1 MKTDSDMGGRSQLDR
16 QKKYPGMHPPGCRVL
31 YSRWDH
37 GLGSK
42 LHDTTGKRP
51 NLLRVDFSGFLKWEW
66 IFGGC
71 SDEGDADMVV
81 GDVVG
86 AHSGVTGW
94 GVGGSAAGGSG
105 SISR

>member
-1 MKTDSDMGGRSQLDR
+1 M
-16 QKKYPGMHPPGCRVL
+16 
-31 YSRWDH
+31 
-37 GLGSK
+37 
-42 LHDTTGKRP
+42 
-51 NLLRVDFSGFLKWEW
+51 DFSGFLKWEW